1 MRNPIKGNI
10 VLLLVLMNIYRY
22 KTSTCVQCIMAG
34 KRQELYGQ
42 EFTSSTV
49 ISGVRSY
56 PKDQYWIPYSF
67 WFINDL
73 ADGSLIM
80 YKIISY

>member
-1 MRNPIKGNI
+1 MRNTIKGNI
-10 VLLLVLMNIYRY
+10 VMLLVLMKYIDIRPALV
-22 KTSTCVQCIMAG
+22 CIRIMAG

-56 PKDQYWIPYSF
+56 PKDQYWI
-67 WFINDL
+67 
-73 ADGSLIM
+73 SLTPFGLSMIWLM
-80 YKIISY
+80 VP

>member
-1 MRNPIKGNI
+1 M
-10 VLLLVLMNIYRY
+10 LLVLMKYIDIRPALV
-22 KTSTCVQCIMAG
+22 CIRIMAG

>member
-1 MRNPIKGNI
+1 M
-10 VLLLVLMNIYRY
+10 LLVLMKYIDIRPALV
-22 KTSTCVQCIMAG
+22 SIRIMAG